1 MKNKKIISPLIA
13 ALTIVFILGSYAA
26 PVTIKAQG
34 EAPPSIPEYV
44 PYEERI
50 EDLQKSTWTN
60 LNSNPENC
68 QQAIAQGQPCQI
80 PQTKLNNVGGVLKLI
95 QYITNWMFTGLLVLS
110 VLMIIIAAY
119 HYLFSGGDEE
129 GTSKAKKYLIYTVI
143 AIAVAM
149 LAKGVT
155 FIVAEILM

>member
-1 MKNKKIISPLIA
+1 MKKLFVLAVAAIILFSISAPF
-13 ALTIVFILGSYAA
+13 AL
-26 PVTIKAQG
+26 AQT
-34 EAPPSIPEYV
+34 
-44 PYEERI
+44 
-50 EDLQKSTWTN
+50 D
-60 LNSNPENC
+60 NSVGGC
-68 QQAIAQGQPCQI
+68 QQAIAQGKPCEI

-95 QYITNWMFTGLLVLS
+95 QYITNWMFTGLLVLA

-129 GTSKAKKYLIYTVI
+129 GTGKAKKYLIYTVI

-155 FIVAEILM
+155 FIVAEVLMK

>member
-1 MKNKKIISPLIA
+1 MKKLFSISLTVVFLLSLSSPLLA
-13 ALTIVFILGSYAA
+13 F
-26 PVTIKAQG
+26 AQKN
-34 EAPPSIPEYV
+34 A
-44 PYEERI
+44 
-50 EDLQKSTWTN
+50 
-60 LNSNPENC
+60 NPENC

-129 GTSKAKKYLIYTVI
+129 GTGKAKKYLIYTVI

-149 LAKGVT
+149 LSKGVT
-155 FIVAEILM
+155 FIVAEVLM